1 MIRNKILFIEDI
13 ARCSPLLCIF
23 FFSFYFF
30 LEMNIENGMLLFFV
44 VCSEYFNKLIKRVI
58 KQKRPLGWWSRSDGC
73 GLFRE
78 RTKEFRKK
86 ETYGMPSGHIQTAVV
101 SGLFFTYLLFKKQW
115 NEYKYFVLLFVWICI
130 VYIGY
135 SRVKIGCHSIF
146 QVIIGSLVGLVYGL
160 FVLYL
165 IEERNI
171 KSSLRQFHLE

>member
-1 MIRNKILFIEDI
+1 MITNKRLFIEDI
-13 ARCSPLLCIF
+13 ARCSPLLSVF

-30 LEMNIENGMLLFFV
+30 LEMNRENGMLLFSL
-44 VCSEYFNKLIKRVI
+44 VCSDILNKLIKKVI
-58 KQKRPLGWWSRSDGC
+58 KQKRPLGWWKRSDGC

-115 NEYKYFVLLFVWICI
+115 NEYKYFVLLFVWTFI

-135 SRVKIGCHSIF
+135 TRVKIGCHSIF
-146 QVIIGSLVGLVYGL
+146 QVIIGSLVGLVYG
-160 FVLYL
+160 FSILYL

-171 KSSLRQFHLE
+171 KSVVSEIHFE